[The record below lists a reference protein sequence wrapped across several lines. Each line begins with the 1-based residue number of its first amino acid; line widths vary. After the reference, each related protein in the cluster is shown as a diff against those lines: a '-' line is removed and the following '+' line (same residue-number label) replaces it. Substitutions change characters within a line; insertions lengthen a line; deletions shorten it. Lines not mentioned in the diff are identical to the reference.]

1 MVLRFSASLL
11 VRLKRMYE
19 IYLQMPKP
27 IRRLEVIFCIPILH
41 YVWGSIACDMPAGFC
56 KLYLSK
62 SCSRRTSTSELDLQ
76 LIKYY
81 ILLHGRGWEWA
92 PYYHL
97 WWTWRNLQGEFRP
110 IIVLEGMKFH
120 LYEMNP
126 AVDQPIVFKPT
137 ELTFRFWHLI
147 KLYFCKYGHWYPDW
161 FFCHATSRLEVLHE
175 MEQACMIV
183 L

>member
-11 VRLKRMYE
+11 ARLKRMYE
-19 IYLQMPKP
+19 IYLQTPKP
-27 IRRLEVIFCIPILH
+27 IRRLEVIFCVPIVH
-41 YVWGSIACDMPAGFC
+41 YVWGSIACDMPVGFY

-62 SCSRRTSTSELDLQ
+62 SCSRRTSTSELALQ
-76 LIKYY
+76 LIKSY

-110 IIVLEGMKFH
+110 IIVLEGMKFT
-120 LYEMNP
+120 YMRW
-126 AVDQPIVFKPT
+126 IT
-137 ELTFRFWHLI
+137 ELTFRIWHLI
-147 KLYFCKYGHWYPDW
+147 KLYFCKYGHWCPDW
-161 FFCHATSRLEVLHE
+161 FFCHVTSRLEVLHE
-175 MEQACMIV
+175 MGQACMIV

>member
-97 WWTWRNLQGEFRP
+97 WWTWRNLQGEIRP
-110 IIVLEGMKFH
+110 TIVLEGMKFTYMRWI
-120 LYEMNP
+120 L
-126 AVDQPIVFKPT
+126 Q
-137 ELTFRFWHLI
+137 LTSLLSSSPLNWHSGFDIWSNYIFANMVIDILIGFFVMRLPDSRFYTRWDRRA
-147 KLYFCKYGHWYPDW
+147 W
-161 FFCHATSRLEVLHE
+161 
-175 MEQACMIV
+175 
-183 L
+183 